1 MISKIVDL
9 LLSENFWK
17 IVFALGL
24 FMITL
29 FRKRLSSNHVYRQ
42 GGRRRSASR
51 QGLSAGGGS
60 NSGSNAVP
68 GSTLSSRGMLEH
80 TRGSHQDKGIV
91 SIFSSRRPSFLAK
104 KSSTHC
110 ALTALAPELL
120 VQVLSY
126 LETHEVVN
134 ISMTSSKMRQEF
146 TADYLWQE
154 LWRETFGKH
163 WHYPAIKTIREH
175 RGIYW
180 DPKSKSD
187 APLKGWY
194 HFYLAF
200 EVCWYDWLLAGYN
213 TKERSLLA
221 IDDAIFDVTEF
232 LSEHPGS
239 PETLSERIG
248 CDASQMF
255 REICHSEFAEGL
267 KRRYCIWDL
276 QGQYCL
282 QPHGSEGDKGGNG
295 EIYTLDFVEGRVVPG
310 LRIPPPSRLK
320 PYWKCLQKSVVDLAK
335 KAFQPSLTQKMTRM
349 TALTLQELGIYS
361 DKPKPIFVSTKAPVE
376 GLEGYCSC
384 QNEEHLGE
392 SKAVFDPLIGEWTI
406 WWSCCGRAHK
416 LQVLETD

>member
-1 MISKIVDL
+1 MISKLVDL

-51 QGLSAGGGS
+51 QGLSGGGS
-60 NSGSNAVP
+60 HAVP
-68 GSTLSSRGMLEH
+68 GSTLSSRGVVEH
-80 TRGSHQDKGIV
+80 SRGSQQDKGIV
-91 SIFSSRRPSFLAK
+91 SIFSPCRPSFLAK
-104 KSSTHC
+104 KKSNSHC
-110 ALTALAPELL
+110 ALTDLAPELL
-120 VQVLSY
+120 VQVLLY

-134 ISMTSSKMRQEF
+134 ISMTSSQMRQEF
-146 TADYLWQE
+146 TADYIWQE
-154 LWRETFGKH
+154 LWQETFGLH
-163 WHYPAIKTIREH
+163 WNYPAIKTIRER

-180 DPKSKSD
+180 DPKPKSK

-213 TKERSLLA
+213 TVERSLLA

-232 LSEHPGS
+232 LPEHPGS

-248 CDASQMF
+248 CDASQIF

-276 QGQYCL
+276 QGQYCI
-282 QPHGSEGDKGGNG
+282 QPHSSEGKKEGKG
-295 EIYTLDFVEGRVVPG
+295 EIYTLDYVEGRVVSG
-310 LRIPPPSRLK
+310 LRIPSPSRLK
-320 PYWKCLQKSVVDLAK
+320 PYWKCLQQRVVDHAK
-335 KAFQPSLTQKMTRM
+335 ESFQPTFSQKMSKTLFFRM
-349 TALTLQELGIYS
+349 S
-361 DKPKPIFVSTKAPVE
+361 KPTFLPTKAPVE
-376 GLEGYCSC
+376 GLAGYCNC
-384 QNEEHLGE
+384 EEERHSGD
-392 SKAVFDPLIGEWTI
+392 SKAVFDPLVGEWTI

-416 LQVLETD
+416 LQDMKTD